1 MTKTKPIIRVE
12 RRENATIATV
22 LVHNILA
29 DAEVQRFRDALGT
42 AAYDQPGAPLIL
54 DFTNVRAISSS
65 AIGLLVALQKQM
77 DREDT
82 PLRICCIDKKVANT
96 PGDRFVFEIFK
107 VVKLD
112 TFFTICNDVPAALAS
127 LPKDPPQETPPQPSL
142 PPDPA

>member
-1 MTKTKPIIRVE
+1 MSKTEPIIRVE
-12 RRENATIATV
+12 HRNGATIATV
-22 LVHNILA
+22 LVQDVLA

-54 DFTNVRAISSS
+54 DFTDVRAISSS

-77 DREDT
+77 DREGT
-82 PLRICCIDKKVANT
+82 PLRICCIDRKVANT

-112 TFFTICNDVPAALAS
+112 TFFTLCDNIQAALAS
-127 LPKDPPQETPPQPSL
+127 LDECPRQTTPQRPSL
-142 PPDPA
+142 PPDPD